1 MCVACQSG
9 SSPPGPSLH
18 WLSRQWNV
26 FGLQN
31 RCASDPCPQPDLFPR
46 PSACVRSRIRVLI
59 LYIYVWFFPP
69 QRAQSALSP
78 SLFLRDSSVFLMP
91 AEYSWLCRRRLVVL
105 VSFLMIT
112 HKVERVSDFAP
123 DFEFDLQSPDDI
135 PGLLI
140 LKLVQPWPVS
150 RCYLSC
156 RTWKAAYFLVVFY
169 HRLHTL
175 SQEFQEV
182 W

>member
-1 MCVACQSG
+1 MKRVWVAEQVCLRPLSTAWLVPRATKCLCEEPHQSPYSVHLCLVF
-9 SSPPGPSLH
+9 SSSK
-18 WLSRQWNV
+18 SSE
-26 FGLQN
+26 
-31 RCASDPCPQPDLFPR
+31 C
-46 PSACVRSRIRVLI
+46 
-59 LYIYVWFFPP
+59 
-69 QRAQSALSP
+69 SP

-105 VSFLMIT
+105 VSFLTIT
-112 HKVERVSDFAP
+112 HEVERVSDFAP

>member
-1 MCVACQSG
+1 MLPV
-9 SSPPGPSLH
+9 SLDPVPQALPYTGFLDNETCLGCRTGVPQTLVH
-18 WLSRQWNV
+18 SLTCSQGQVLVWGAASESLFCTFM
-26 FGLQN
+26 FG
-31 RCASDPCPQPDLFPR
+31 
-46 PSACVRSRIRVLI
+46 
-59 LYIYVWFFPP
+59 FFPP